1 MPYKA
6 QPSTLIPPKH
16 PRTAPRLQAANWPHH
31 YAMSITLAAPQVTPL
46 VTVALRAI

>member
-16 PRTAPRLQAANWPHH
+16 PRTAPQLQAANWPQH
-31 YAMSITLAAPQVTPL
+31 
-46 VTVALRAI
+46 